1 MQNILEGIFAFTK
14 LSQDPKIKLV
24 IKMNLQTTQDT
35 MGMSEACAVHVL
47 HGKGKKEL
55 SAFQDAISKNSLL
68 FNSLQIEIIQRHTHL
83 N

>member
-14 LSQDPKIKLV
+14 LSQDPKIKFV
-24 IKMNLQTTQDT
+24 FKMNLQATQDT
-35 MGMSEACAVHVL
+35 MGTSEVCAVHVL
-47 HGKGKKEL
+47 HGKREKEL
-55 SAFQDAISKNSLL
+55 SAFQDEISNNPVL

>member
-14 LSQDPKIKLV
+14 LSQDPKIKFV
-24 IKMNLQTTQDT
+24 FKMNLQATQDT
-35 MGMSEACAVHVL
+35 MGTSEVCAVHVL
-47 HGKGKKEL
+47 HGKREKEL
-55 SAFQDAISKNSLL
+55 SAFQDAISNNPVL